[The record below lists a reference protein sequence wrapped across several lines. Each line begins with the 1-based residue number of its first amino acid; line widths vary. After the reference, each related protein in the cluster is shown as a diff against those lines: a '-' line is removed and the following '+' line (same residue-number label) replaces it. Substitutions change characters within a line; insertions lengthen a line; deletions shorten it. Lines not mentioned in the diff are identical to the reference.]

1 MTNIKRPAMDDVVH
15 ADWIT
20 APGGLAEWLGEW
32 AKRGYTPAPP
42 TPTPLVVEGV
52 AVLRYR
58 MVFVGIPYLSD
69 SLGPGPGQVREQH
82 AAGNA

>member
-1 MTNIKRPAMDDVVH
+1 VD
-15 ADWIT
+15 
-20 APGGLAEWLGEW
+20 
-32 AKRGYTPAPP
+32 
-42 TPTPLVVEGV
+42 GV

-69 SLGPGPGQVREQH
+69 SLGPGPGQVPEQH